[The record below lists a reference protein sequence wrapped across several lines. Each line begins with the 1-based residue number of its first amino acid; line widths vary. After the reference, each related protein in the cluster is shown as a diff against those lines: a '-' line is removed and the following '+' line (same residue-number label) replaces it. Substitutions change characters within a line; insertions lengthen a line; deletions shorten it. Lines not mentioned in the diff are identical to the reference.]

1 MVTAALPPAA
11 RSGRHASAVP
21 RSRPSLIRR
30 ADYALSG
37 VVVFVQVFS
46 AVVGTLVLAASSLR
60 STTACRACHEFSWLW
75 AVGGI
80 ILSAVG
86 GALLARL
93 VGGWIRPRARTG
105 RSTLGIAVVGAL
117 TQSALLT
124 LSFGLASIPPG

>member
-11 RSGRHASAVP
+11 HSSPPAPAVT

-37 VVVFVQVFS
+37 MVIFVQVFS

-60 STTACRACHEFSWLW
+60 STTACHACHQFSWLW
-75 AVGGI
+75 AVVAI
-80 ILSAVG
+80 ALSAVG

-93 VGGWIRPRARTG
+93 VGGWIRARTRTD
-105 RSTLGIAVVGAL
+105 RSTLGLALVGAL
-117 TQSALLT
+117 VQAALLT
-124 LSFGLASIPPG
+124 LSFGLASVPLG